1 MLRMQKKK
9 TYPKQFAK
17 DKDYRKVIDH
27 CYFTGEYRG
36 ASHAVC
42 NLRFNVPNKISI
54 VFQKGWNCDY
64 DFIIKELANEFDER
78 FDCLVVFFFLEY
90 ENAKDNLIRY
100 ECNKDILQ

>member
-78 FDCLVVFFFLEY
+78 CDCLVVFFSWIW
-90 ENAKDNLIRY
+90 KR
-100 ECNKDILQ
+100 QG